1 MASMLK
7 KTIVN
12 LELLTDIDMLLMIEA
27 GIRGRTCQSIN
38 RYTKAN
44 NKYMKNCDKSIES
57 SYIMYLDPNIL
68 YRWAMSQTLP
78 INGFKWEDDI
88 SRFSERFT
96 KSYNEN
102 SNEGYFL
109 EVDVEYPKKIFGSL
123 KDLPFL
129 AGRKKIEQVEKLV
142 FSIEDK
148 QNTSFI

>member
-1 MASMLK
+1 M
-7 KTIVN
+7 
-12 LELLTDIDMLLMIEA
+12 
-27 GIRGRTCQSIN
+27 CQSIN

-109 EVDVEYPKKIFGSL
+109 EVDIEYPKKIFGSL

-148 QNTSFI
+148 QVYFFSGLFQFYQLKQTTKKVYNNIIKLTQ

>member
-7 KTIVN
+7 KIVN

-27 GIRGRTCQSIN
+27 GIRGWMCQSIN

-109 EVDVEYPKKIFGSL
+109 EVDVEYSKKIFGSL

>member
-1 MASMLK
+1 
-7 KTIVN
+7 
-12 LELLTDIDMLLMIEA
+12 
-27 GIRGRTCQSIN
+27 
-38 RYTKAN
+38 
-44 NKYMKNCDKSIES
+44 
-57 SYIMYLDPNIL
+57 
-68 YRWAMSQTLP
+68 MSQTLP

-148 QNTSFI
+148 QVYFFSGLFQFYQLKQTTKKVYNNIIKLTQ

>member
-1 MASMLK
+1 
-7 KTIVN
+7 
-12 LELLTDIDMLLMIEA
+12 MLLMIEA
-27 GIRGRTCQSIN
+27 GIRGWMCQSIN

-57 SYIMYLDPNIL
+57 SYIMYLDANIL

>member
-1 MASMLK
+1 
-7 KTIVN
+7 
-12 LELLTDIDMLLMIEA
+12 
-27 GIRGRTCQSIN
+27 
-38 RYTKAN
+38 
-44 NKYMKNCDKSIES
+44 MKNCDKSIES
-57 SYIMYLDPNIL
+57 SYMYLDPNIL
-68 YRWAMSQTLP
+68 YRCAMSQTLP

>member
-1 MASMLK
+1 
-7 KTIVN
+7 
-12 LELLTDIDMLLMIEA
+12 
-27 GIRGRTCQSIN
+27 
-38 RYTKAN
+38 
-44 NKYMKNCDKSIES
+44 MKNCDKSIES

-123 KDLPFL
+123 KDLLFL

>member
-1 MASMLK
+1 
-7 KTIVN
+7 
-12 LELLTDIDMLLMIEA
+12 
-27 GIRGRTCQSIN
+27 
-38 RYTKAN
+38 
-44 NKYMKNCDKSIES
+44 
-57 SYIMYLDPNIL
+57 
-68 YRWAMSQTLP
+68 MSQTLP
-78 INGFKWEDDI
+78 TNGFKWEDDV

-123 KDLPFL
+123 KDLLFL

-148 QNTSFI
+148 QVYFFSGLFQFYHLKQTTKKVYNNIIKLTQ

>member
-1 MASMLK
+1 M
-7 KTIVN
+7 
-12 LELLTDIDMLLMIEA
+12 
-27 GIRGRTCQSIN
+27 CQSIN
-38 RYTKAN
+38 SYTKAN

-109 EVDVEYPKKIFGSL
+109 EVDIEYPKKIFSSL

-148 QNTSFI
+148 QVYFFSGLFQFYQLKQTTKKVYNNIIKLTQ